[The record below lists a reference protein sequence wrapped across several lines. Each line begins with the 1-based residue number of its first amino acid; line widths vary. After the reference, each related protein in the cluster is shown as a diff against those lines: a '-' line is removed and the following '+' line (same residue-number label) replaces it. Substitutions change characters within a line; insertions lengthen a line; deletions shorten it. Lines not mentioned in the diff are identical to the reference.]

1 MPQIKSAKTSLT
13 YVKLVSKVLIV
24 IHFVI
29 FVRVAAIALVE
40 LDYLQLLM
48 CFFTI
53 TCVLKYGSRVIN
65 SLIFVAFFDAL
76 RAEATG
82 TFNAVNGIRVNGLDA
97 DSGWLVPYLLDKV
110 GLRYWWCL
118 SGLVNLRP
126 EYAVVDTGS
135 QYNIMSAK
143 YAASNNLKIDGPRQ
157 TFTLANSTL
166 VTSEGYVEVDWH
178 FEGECSKV
186 YRLKFHVIKG
196 LCMNLLIGNDTLRE
210 TETLS
215 RHFDRVRRMLLSR
228 VSYTS
233 PIIFIKAPGPSCQ
246 LLLHGVLSK
255 CIAVQA
261 VPDTGAAKN
270 IMDADW
276 ARLNGFRVQ
285 SGKGERT
292 FLLFADKSVQRTL
305 GIVKTQWTFQ
315 DGSTKAITFH
325 VLHNCAG
332 NVILGEE
339 FLHKHKV
346 FPEHSKSIVYVE
358 CTRGLSGLC
367 HFGLISKA
375 KKIVFLGKRREAPIS
390 PGASRRDVAI
400 HDRAELHRQDQWDA
414 IFAGGRLA
422 DRMEIEAEDKRRKDH
437 EIWRVSKI
445 QQIQMVERL
454 RVSDS
459 STLDPG
465 QTTGWN

>member
-1 MPQIKSAKTSLT
+1 MPQVKFAKTSLT
-13 YVKLVSKVLIV
+13 YVTLVPKVLIV
-24 IHFVI
+24 IFFVT
-29 FVRVAAIALVE
+29 FARAAAIAFVE

-53 TCVLKYGSRVIN
+53 TCALKYRSRVID

-82 TFNAVNGIRVNGLDA
+82 IYNALNGIRVNGLDA
-97 DSGWLVPYLLDKV
+97 DSGWVVPYLLDKV
-110 GLRYWWCL
+110 GLHYWWCVQ
-118 SGLVNLRP
+118 GLLNKRP
-126 EYAVVDTGS
+126 EYAVLDTGS
-135 QYNIMSAK
+135 HNIMSAE
-143 YAASNNLKIDGPRQ
+143 YADWNYLKRNGPPQ
-157 TFTLANSTL
+157 SFTLANSTL
-166 VTSEGYVEVDWH
+166 VTSEGYVEVDWV
-178 FEGECSKV
+178 FDGVRSEV

-215 RHFDRVRRMLLSR
+215 RNFDRVRRMLLSR
-228 VSYTS
+228 VSFIS
-233 PIIFIKAPGPSCQ
+233 PIVFLKPPGSSCQ

-270 IMDADW
+270 VMDADW
-276 ARLNGFRVQ
+276 ARSNGFRVQ

-292 FLLFADKSVQRTL
+292 FLFFADKSVQGTL
-305 GIVKTQWTFQ
+305 GTVKTQWTFQ
-315 DGSTKAITFH
+315 DGSTKPITFH
-325 VLHNCAG
+325 VMHNCAG

-346 FPEHSKSIVYVE
+346 FPEHSESIVYVE
-358 CTRGLSGLC
+358 STRGLTSLC

-375 KKIVFLGKRREAPIS
+375 KKIGFLGKRREVSIS
-390 PGASRRDVAI
+390 PSSSRRDVGMV
-400 HDRAELHRQDQWDA
+400 DRAELHRQDQWDA
-414 IFAGGRLA
+414 AFACGRSA
-422 DRMEIEAEDKRRKDH
+422 NSMENEMEDKRRKDH
-437 EIWRVSKI
+437 EVWRVSKI
-445 QQIQMVERL
+445 QQIQMAERL
-454 RVSDS
+454 CTSNS

-465 QTTGWN
+465 RATRRS